1 MCRSADLQVFMLNCS
16 TTYFLSVKFLETAV
30 LIDSKSFPFTMPV
43 VWHSPEK
50 YPSLPNNLADW
61 LLNTGSLTE
70 RLQALTT
77 IFRVNLLGQ
86 NSAPLDNSELA
97 LLSKSVN
104 KDWQVREV
112 VLQGEVHG
120 QSIDWVF
127 ARSILPDL
135 LCKSTWANL
144 GSQPLGQRIFND
156 TSFVRSEFEIGK
168 LLCHPLTGQKFSKD
182 EPCWARRS
190 RFQIGEHMLLVA
202 EAFLPDSPC
211 YQ

>member
-1 MCRSADLQVFMLNCS
+1 
-16 TTYFLSVKFLETAV
+16 
-30 LIDSKSFPFTMPV
+30 MPV
-43 VWHSPEK
+43 AWHSPEK
-50 YPSLPNNLADW
+50 YPCLPNNLADW

-70 RLQALTT
+70 RLQALTNH
-77 IFRVNLLGQ
+77 FKVNLLGQ
-86 NSAPLDNSELA
+86 SSAPLDNSELQ

-112 VLQGEVHG
+112 VLQGNVQE
-120 QSIDWVF
+120 QPKDWVF
-127 ARSILPDL
+127 ARSVLPDL

-156 TSFVRSEFEIGK
+156 TNFVRSEFEIGK
-168 LLCHPLTGQKFSKD
+168 LLSHPLTGETFNEDK
-182 EPCWARRS
+182 PCWARRS

>member
-1 MCRSADLQVFMLNCS
+1 M
-16 TTYFLSVKFLETAV
+16 
-30 LIDSKSFPFTMPV
+30 LIDQKCFPYTMPV
-43 VWHSPEK
+43 VWHSPDE
-50 YPSLPNNLADW
+50 YPNLQNNLADW

-77 IFRVNLLGQ
+77 TFRVNLLGQ
-86 NSAPLDNSELA
+86 NSAPLDSSELE
-97 LLSKSVN
+97 LLSNSCN

-112 VLQGEVHG
+112 VLQGEVEEI
-120 QSIDWVF
+120 SKDWVF
-127 ARSILPDL
+127 ARSVLPDL

-168 LLCHPLTGQKFSKD
+168 LLYHPLTGEKFGVQN
-182 EPCWARRS
+182 PCWARRS

-211 YQ
+211 YL

>member
-1 MCRSADLQVFMLNCS
+1 
-16 TTYFLSVKFLETAV
+16 
-30 LIDSKSFPFTMPV
+30 MPV
-43 VWHSPEK
+43 AWHSPK
-50 YPSLPNNLADW
+50 KHPNLPDNLADW

-77 IFRVNLLGQ
+77 KFSVNLLGQ
-86 NSAPLDNSELA
+86 KEAPLDTSEQA
-97 LLSKSVN
+97 LLSNSPN
-104 KDWQVREV
+104 KKWQIREV
-112 VLQGEVHG
+112 VLQGVVLQGLVQE
-120 QSIDWVF
+120 QTQDWVF

-135 LCKSTWANL
+135 LCQSTWANL

-168 LLCHPLTGQKFSKD
+168 LQFHPLTGLSFSNNKQ
-182 EPCWARRS
+182 CWARRS

-211 YQ
+211 YQPSSDNYIA